1 MIAFLKSTVGQFLL
15 LLAIVFILLI
25 ADSYSDA
32 RLAESAY
39 KNGYADAMT
48 KVAQN
53 NQAQSEHLTGSL
65 ETIFNKHTQ
74 TILDSLR
81 QDKEQRDEIS
91 KLLQTGVYINGNC
104 HESNGISL
112 LNEQI
117 TSRYNKQRE
126 AAKSSR

>member
-1 MIAFLKSTVGQFLL
+1 MMAFLKSTVGKFLL
-15 LLAIVFILLI
+15 LTAVVFILLI

-39 KNGYADAMT
+39 KSGYADAMA

-53 NQAQSEHLTGSL
+53 NQVQSDRLTGSL

-117 TSRYNKQRE
+117 ASRYNKQRE
-126 AAKSSR
+126 AAKPTR